1 MKIALLQYLI
11 EWADPQANIGLLDE
25 RLRAIAG
32 KADIAVVP
40 EMFSTGFCTDRP
52 GLAEP
57 WITGPTCQALQH
69 MADEYKIAIV
79 GSMIV
84 RVTGD
89 GLEDSGL
96 RNRGFLFSPGAAPQ
110 YYDKHHLY
118 ASGGEAEFFSP
129 GEERKIFE
137 YRGVKIRLAVCYDLR
152 FPVWLRQDKQNLY
165 DILICVACWPTI
177 RIQYWDALLAARA
190 AENHC
195 YGIGVN
201 MVGTDGMQLDY
212 NGHSVAYD
220 TWLKDLACF
229 EDYEAGTKIVNL
241 SIEKLRHFRE
251 VLPQWQEADEYELKI
266 EN

>member
-1 MKIALLQYLI
+1 MKIALLQYPI
-11 EWADPQANIGLLDE
+11 VWADPQANIGLLDE

-32 KADIAVVP
+32 QADLAIVP

-57 WITGPTCQALQH
+57 WGEGPTCQAL
-69 MADEYKIAIV
+69 
-79 GSMIV
+79 
-84 RVTGD
+84 
-89 GLEDSGL
+89 
-96 RNRGFLFSPGAAPQ
+96 RGFLFSPDAAPQ

-129 GEERKIFE
+129 GNERKIFE

-152 FPVWLRQDKQNLY
+152 FPVWLRQDKNNLY
-165 DILICVACWPTI
+165 DILIVVACWPTV
-177 RIQYWDALLAARA
+177 RIQYWDVLLPARA

-201 MVGTDGMQLDY
+201 MVGTDGLQLDY

-220 TWLKDLACF
+220 TWLKDIAGF
-229 EDYEAGTKIVNL
+229 EDYEEGTKIVDL

-251 VLPQWQEADEYELKI
+251 VLPQWQEADGYQLAY
-266 EN
+266 

>member
-1 MKIALLQYLI
+1 M
-11 EWADPQANIGLLDE
+11 GLLDE

-32 KADIAVVP
+32 QADMAVVP

-52 GLAEP
+52 DLAEP
-57 WITGPTCQALQH
+57 WGGPTCQALQH
-69 MADEYKIAIV
+69 MADTYDLAII
-79 GSMIV
+79 GSLIV
-84 RVTGD
+84 RT
-89 GLEDSGL
+89 ENTL
-96 RNRGFLFSPGAAPQ
+96 RNRGVIFRPHDTPQ

-129 GEERKIFE
+129 GQERTLFD

-152 FPVWLRQDKQNLY
+152 FPVWLRQDKNNLY
-165 DILICVACWPTI
+165 DILVVVACWPTI
-177 RIQYWDALLAARA
+177 RIQYWDVLLPARA

-201 MVGTDGMQLDY
+201 MVGTDGLQLDY

-220 TWLKDLACF
+220 TWLKDIAGF
-229 EDYEAGTKIVNL
+229 GDYEEATRIVDL

-251 VLPQWQEADEYELKI
+251 VLPQWQEADEYKL
-266 EN
+266 ENKGINS

>member
-1 MKIALLQYLI
+1 MKIALLQYPI
-11 EWADPQANIGLLDE
+11 EWANPQANVGLLDE

-32 KADIAVVP
+32 QADMAVVP

-52 GLAEP
+52 DLAEP
-57 WITGPTCQALQH
+57 WGGPTCQVLQH
-69 MADEYKIAIV
+69 MADTYDMALI
-79 GSMIV
+79 GSLIV
-84 RVTGD
+84 REGD
-89 GLEDSGL
+89 TL
-96 RNRGFLFSPGAAPQ
+96 RNRGFIFRPNDTPQ

-129 GEERKIFE
+129 GQERTLFE

-152 FPVWLRQDKQNLY
+152 FPVWLRQDKHNLY
-165 DILICVACWPTI
+165 DILIVVACWPTV
-177 RIQYWDALLAARA
+177 RIQYWDVLLPARA

-201 MVGTDGMQLDY
+201 MVGTDGLQLDY

-220 TWLKDLACF
+220 TWLKDIAGF
-229 EDYEAGTKIVNL
+229 EDYEEATRIVDL

-251 VLPQWQEADEYELKI
+251 VLPQWQEADEYKL
-266 EN
+266 ENKRTDS